1 MAERGGQAAAFGFQ
15 YQYLVTLEE
24 LLAAAEGLRPG
35 VQAAVIEPT
44 ETDAEVVNDP
54 DAIDFD
60 LVDGD
65 RSPVLTAQV
74 KSGGP
79 GTELSAPAAF
89 AVLIRM
95 IKARPRAKT
104 YVLITNMR
112 LHPKAVQL
120 NRVLRL
126 TDPDE
131 LQHQLTALLERSS
144 RQEGN
149 AKRLNHDELLRL
161 RRARIVPDTREP
173 HELREQLRERI
184 RQFRSQQRG
193 GLGLRSAGRMTNHLV
208 SEIFRRACGEF
219 DGVLTLT
226 DFRSELLT
234 EAAHLA
240 HDLGSFDWGIMVGP
254 IPSPPDLPRPDLL
267 ARIHR
272 ALTGTPEDRVVRACV
287 LLGLSGIGKTSAAAA
302 YAHDVADSYDHIFWI
317 DAESDAS
324 LAASYHVLHDWL
336 VPQQAQANMD
346 SSALRHR
353 VHALLS
359 AFPGRWLMVI
369 DNASDRRHL
378 LPWLPTSGR
387 GHLIITSTN
396 QSSWATH
403 PRRVPVTHLTT
414 DQTVSLIRL
423 RLSDDGSVW
432 NKVSE
437 QAAVELAHN
446 LECWPLA
453 IELACGYLASC
464 GLGLEE
470 VPRYLDLIR
479 DRALDDKQSVPPG
492 YPCTLV
498 AAIRLALQRIGRAT
512 TSVRP
517 QDISSAAIAS
527 ISTASYLASR
537 QIPLQLLVAAA
548 VVSKESVMRSG
559 LKGPLIMVESSRN
572 PLSVLEIHR
581 ALRTESLVQRGEP
594 LSAGG
599 PHRQTESGHPVELDE
614 TININEIVQHVV
626 RTTLEN
632 SSNVEPI
639 LSRAAFHTQGWLAEF
654 IDDEDEHRMHRMVPH
669 AQSLAGHAL
678 RLGVRSDD
686 LAVLYGNLGGAYFR
700 IGSLE
705 AARSCFESELDVI
718 RARTTP
724 APVLEIKTLF
734 PLVAVMRG
742 EGAPLDQLFPHLK
755 RIYGLALQLADSRPT
770 DAANAVANVMS
781 TLRMAT
787 HREVPGE
794 AVMRL
799 MADLQALG
807 TRLPDTDVSKIL
819 AEIGDITQ
827 ALSDRSVDDAEVEI
841 RCRMMLDD
849 ARLPVTQRINVIALL
864 AEALAFQR
872 RWTEVTAELATLDS
886 YAATSKLNPQSIAT
900 AVHNIGLQVGMAL
913 IKNETTH
920 ALPALHILME
930 IIAHVD
936 EEHLAREVD
945 RPLKLLVLRLLDVL
959 YRGDLSETEVLL
971 TELKTADKSVLNA
984 AHEVGWRLLTFFTI
998 STATATLAG

>member
-24 LLAAAEGLRPG
+24 LLAATEELRPG
-35 VQAAVIEPT
+35 VHAAVIEPT
-44 ETDAEVVNDP
+44 ETDGEGMSDP

-60 LVDGD
+60 LADGD
-65 RSPVLTAQV
+65 RSVVLAAQV

-95 IKARPRAKT
+95 IKARPSAKT
-104 YVLITNMR
+104 YSLITNMR
-112 LHPKAVQL
+112 VHSKAVQL

-131 LQHQLTALLERSS
+131 LQQELTTLLERSS
-144 RQEGN
+144 RQEEN
-149 AKRLNHDELLRL
+149 AKGLNHDELLRL

-173 HELREQLRERI
+173 HELREELRERI
-184 RQFRSQQRG
+184 RKLRSQQRS

-219 DGVLTLT
+219 DGMLTLT

-240 HDLGSFDWGIMVGP
+240 HDLGRFDWGIMVGP
-254 IPSPPDLPRPDLL
+254 VPSPPDLPRPDLL
-267 ARIHR
+267 AHIHR
-272 ALTGTPEDRVVRACV
+272 ALMEAPEDRVVRACV

-336 VPQQAQANMD
+336 APQQAQANMD

-353 VHALLS
+353 VHVLLS

-369 DNASDRRHL
+369 DNASDRRQL

-403 PRRVPVTHLTT
+403 SRRIPVTHLTT
-414 DQTVSLIRL
+414 DQAVSLIRL

-432 NKVSE
+432 DKVSE
-437 QAAVELAHN
+437 QAAVELAQN
-446 LECWPLA
+446 LEYWPLA

-464 GLGLEE
+464 GLGLAE
-470 VPRYLDLIR
+470 VPRYLELIR
-479 DRALDDKQSVPPG
+479 DRALDDEQSVPPG
-492 YPCTLV
+492 YPRTLV
-498 AAIRLALQRIGRAT
+498 AAIRVALQRIGRT
-512 TSVRP
+512 TTGIRQ
-517 QDISSAAIAS
+517 QDISAAAIAS

-548 VVSKESVMRSG
+548 VVPKESVMHSG
-559 LKGPLIMVESSRN
+559 LKGPLIMVESSEN
-572 PLSVLEIHR
+572 SLSVPEIHR

-599 PHRQTESGHPVELDE
+599 PHRQAMSERPDELDE
-614 TININEIVQHVV
+614 TISINEVVQHVV
-626 RTTLEN
+626 RATLEG
-632 SSNVEPI
+632 SSNVEPV

-654 IDDEDEHRMHRMVPH
+654 IDDEDEHRMHRLVPH

-678 RLGVRSDD
+678 RLGISSDD

-700 IGSLE
+700 IGILE
-705 AARSCFESELDVI
+705 AARSCFESELNVI
-718 RARTTP
+718 RARTAP
-724 APVLEIKTLF
+724 APVLEIKTLI
-734 PLVAVMRG
+734 PLVAVMR
-742 EGAPLDQLFPHLK
+742 EQGAPLDHLFPHLK
-755 RIYGLALQLADSRPT
+755 RIYRLALQLADSRPT
-770 DAANAVANVMS
+770 DAANAVANVII
-781 TLRMAT
+781 TLRTAT

-794 AVMRL
+794 AVIRL
-799 MADLQALG
+799 IADLQALG
-807 TRLPDTDVSKIL
+807 ARLPDTDVSNML

-827 ALSDRSVDDAEVEI
+827 ALSDRSVDDAEIEM
-841 RCRMMLDD
+841 RCRAMLDN
-849 ARLPVTQRINVIALL
+849 AQLPIVQRINVIALL
-864 AEALAFQR
+864 AEALAFQG
-872 RWTEVTAELATLDS
+872 RWIEVTAELATLDG
-886 YAATSKLNPQSIAT
+886 YATTSKLNPQSITT
-900 AVHNIGLQVGMAL
+900 AVHNVGLQVGMAL
-913 IKNETTH
+913 VQNEIR
-920 ALPALHILME
+920 ALPALSMLME
-930 IIAHVD
+930 IITHVA

-945 RPLKLLVLRLLDVL
+945 RPLKLLVLRLLDAL
-959 YRGDLSETEVLL
+959 YRGDRTETVALL
-971 TELKTADKSVLNA
+971 TELERADKSVLDA
-984 AHEVGWRLLTFFTI
+984 AHEIGWRLLTFHTT
-998 STATATLAG
+998 SMATATLPD

>member
-35 VQAAVIEPT
+35 VHAAVIEPT
-44 ETDAEVVNDP
+44 ETDAEGVDDP

-65 RSPVLTAQV
+65 RSPVLAAQV

-79 GTELSAPAAF
+79 GTELSAPTAF
-89 AVLIRM
+89 AVLMRM
-95 IKARPRAKT
+95 IKARPSAKA
-104 YVLITNMR
+104 YSLITNMIV
-112 LHPKAVQL
+112 HSKAVHL

-131 LQHQLTALLERSS
+131 LQQQLAALLERSS
-144 RQEGN
+144 RQKEN
-149 AKRLNHDELLRL
+149 AKGLNHDELLRL

-184 RQFRSQQRG
+184 RKFRSQQRS

-234 EAAHLA
+234 EATHLA

-254 IPSPPDLPRPDLL
+254 VPSPPDLPRPGLL
-267 ARIHR
+267 AHIHR
-272 ALTGTPEDRVVRACV
+272 ALTEAPEDRVVRACV

-302 YAHDVADSYDHIFWI
+302 YAHDVADSYDHIFWV

-324 LAASYHVLHDWL
+324 LAASYHALHDWL
-336 VPQQAQANMD
+336 APQQAQANMD

-359 AFPGRWLMVI
+359 AFPGRWLMII
-369 DNASDRRHL
+369 DNASDRRRL

-414 DQTVSLIRL
+414 DQAVSLIRL
-423 RLSDDGSVW
+423 RLSNDGSVW
-432 NKVSE
+432 DKGSE
-437 QAAVELAHN
+437 QAAVELAQN
-446 LECWPLA
+446 LEYWPLA

-464 GLGLEE
+464 GLGLAE
-470 VPRYLDLIR
+470 VSRYLELIR
-479 DRALDDKQSVPPG
+479 DRALDDEQSVPPG
-492 YPCTLV
+492 YPRTLV
-498 AAIRLALQRIGRAT
+498 AAIRVALQRIGRAAKG
-512 TSVRP
+512 VRQ

-527 ISTASYLASR
+527 ITTASYLASR

-548 VVSKESVMRSG
+548 VVPKESVMRSG
-559 LKGPLIMVESSRN
+559 LKGPLIMVESSQN

-581 ALRTESLVQRGEP
+581 ALRTESLVQRSEP

-599 PHRQTESGHPVELDE
+599 PHRQAKSEHPDELDE
-614 TININEIVQHVV
+614 TISINEIVQHVV
-626 RTTLEN
+626 RDTLEG
-632 SSNVEPI
+632 SGDVEPI

-654 IDDEDEHRMHRMVPH
+654 IDDEDEHRMHRLVPH

-678 RLGVRSDD
+678 RLGISSDD

-700 IGSLE
+700 IGSL
-705 AARSCFESELDVI
+705 AGARSCFEAELNVI
-718 RARTTP
+718 RARTAP

-734 PLVAVMRG
+734 PLVAVMR
-742 EGAPLDQLFPHLK
+742 EQGAPLDCLFHHLK
-755 RIYGLALQLADSRPT
+755 RVHELALQLADSHPT
-770 DAANAVANVMS
+770 DAASAVANVLT
-781 TLRMAT
+781 TLRTAT

-794 AVMRL
+794 AVIRL
-799 MADLQALG
+799 IADLQALG
-807 TRLPDTDVSKIL
+807 ARLPDTDVSKIL
-819 AEIGDITQ
+819 AEIGYITQ
-827 ALSDRSVDDAEVEI
+827 ALSDRSVDYAEIEI
-841 RCRMMLDD
+841 RCRAMLDN
-849 ARLPVTQRINVIALL
+849 AQLPIAQRIDVIALL
-864 AEALAFQR
+864 AEALAFQGS
-872 RWTEVTAELATLDS
+872 WTDVAVELATLNG
-886 YAATSKLNPQSIAT
+886 YATTSKLNPQTIAT
-900 AVHNIGLQVGMAL
+900 AVHNVGLQVGMAL
-913 IKNETTH
+913 IQNEPH
-920 ALPALHILME
+920 ALPSLYRLTE

-936 EEHLAREVD
+936 EEHLD
-945 RPLKLLVLRLLDVL
+945 RAADGPLKLLVLRLLDAL
-959 YRGDLSETEVLL
+959 YRSDRTETEALL
-971 TELKTADKSVLNA
+971 TEFETTDKSVLDA
-984 AHEVGWRLLTFFTI
+984 AHEIGWRLLTFRTVAM
-998 STATATLAG
+998 ATAALPG